1 MISNN
6 ISKWYEGMLA
16 KASHLGQLSD
26 VPTYKIGAILVYRK
40 GIIATG
46 YNKKKSHPLQYH
58 YNQFREEYK
67 RRGSFVHAEIDCIGN
82 LREVPKG
89 SILFIGRLNMN
100 GKPAICRPCEAC
112 LRLIM
117 LHNITEIVY
126 NTPNGYAIERL
137 ER

>member
-16 KASHLGQLSD
+16 KASHLGQFSD
-26 VPTYKIGAILVYRK
+26 VPRCKIGAILAYRK
-40 GIIATG
+40 SILATG
-46 YNKKKSHPLQYH
+46 YNKQKSHPLQLR

-67 RRGSFVHAEIDCIGN
+67 RRGSFVHAETDCIGN
-82 LREVPKG
+82 LRDIPKG
-89 SILFIGRLNMN
+89 STLFIGRMDMN
-100 GKPAICRPCEAC
+100 GKPAICRPCEGC

-117 LHNITEIVY
+117 LYNISEIVY
-126 NTPNGYAIERL
+126 NTPNGYAIEHL